1 MARTAVLAIAL
12 GVWPWVAAGAEP
24 AAARQAELLHLLEHD
39 CGSGHGL
46 TREGGLGPPLLPGD
60 LDGKDVP
67 IIALVILE
75 GVHGTPMPPWKSELS
90 DEDAVWLAAQLKRGY
105 VP

>member
-1 MARTAVLAIAL
+1 MARTAALAIAL
-12 GVWPWVAAGAEP
+12 ALGPALAAAAEP
-24 AAARQAELLHLLEHD
+24 SAARQAELLHLLEQD
-39 CGSGHGL
+39 CGSCHGL
-46 TREGGLGPPLLPGD
+46 TRKGGLGPPLRPAD
-60 LDGKDVP
+60 LDGKDAT

-90 DEDAVWLAAQLKRGY
+90 DEDALWLAARLKQGN